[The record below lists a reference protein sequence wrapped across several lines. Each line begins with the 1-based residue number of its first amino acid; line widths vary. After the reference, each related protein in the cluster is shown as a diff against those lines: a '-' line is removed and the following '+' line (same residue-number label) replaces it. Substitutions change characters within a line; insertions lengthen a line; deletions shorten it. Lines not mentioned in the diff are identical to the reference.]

1 MSDTPLPT
9 PAPAQPPQPAGSPSP
24 VSAAVNKDIDRR
36 SFLKLG
42 WAAFL
47 GFLVSS
53 AGATLKFIFPNV
65 LYEPPET
72 FKAGKPDEYADGVS
86 LRWTKSQRV
95 WMIRTQMDTPQGKQD
110 VLYAMWARCTHLGC
124 TPNWFQAENRFRC
137 PCHGSNYT
145 IFGDVIAGPAPR
157 PMYRC
162 GIRMLPSGDVL
173 VDKSVLEDR
182 PGLREKT
189 QFYLAYSGM
198 AGAKA

>member
-1 MSDTPLPT
+1 MADAPT
-9 PAPAQPPQPAGSPSP
+9 PSVQPTPTPQTPPSA
-24 VSAAVNKDIDRR
+24 SGELSRR

-42 WAAFL
+42 WGAFL
-47 GFLVSS
+47 GFLAASG
-53 AGATLKFIFPNV
+53 GATLKFMFPNV

-72 FKAGKPDEYADGVS
+72 FKAGKPEDYSEGVS

-95 WMIRTQMDTPQGKQD
+95 WMIRTQEEGRD

-124 TPNWFQAENRFRC
+124 TPNWFQAETRFRC

-145 IFGDVIAGPAPR
+145 IYGDVIAGPAPK
-157 PMYRC
+157 PLYRC
-162 GIRMLPSGDVL
+162 SIRLLPSGEIL

-182 PGLREKT
+182 PQLREKT
-189 QFYLAYSGM
+189 QFYVAYAGA